1 MILSIG
7 EILADIVNVSGQD
20 YKVNL
25 GGAPFNMAV
34 SAKNNGA
41 KVGFIGAV
49 GKDVVG
55 RELNAQ
61 AKLYGLDYL
70 NLQSLNSNTTL
81 AFVTLNN
88 GERDFSFF
96 RDNTADFKID
106 YKDINLSTFK
116 DLSILH
122 LGSLM
127 LSESLGQKA
136 FKNLVKKAKKIGVKI
151 SFDVNL
157 RDIFK
162 SIQQTKKAYSYAL
175 NNCDIIKLSQEE
187 LEFFTGEGDLIVAI
201 NSFARQNVLY
211 VVTQGENGSL
221 CYYNGKAYSCPSVKV
236 SPIDTTGAGD
246 AFYGAFLAEI
256 ENKEYTEQVLT
267 SALKKA
273 NKVGAEA
280 TLYYGALVKKD

>member
-55 RELNAQ
+55 KELNAQ

-96 RDNTADFKID
+96 RYNTADFKID
-106 YKDINLSTFK
+106 YKNINLSTFK

-122 LGSLM
+122 LVSL
-127 LSESLGQKA
+127 
-136 FKNLVKKAKKIGVKI
+136 
-151 SFDVNL
+151 
-157 RDIFK
+157 
-162 SIQQTKKAYSYAL
+162 
-175 NNCDIIKLSQEE
+175 CIKLSTKTTLSTFLNSQQFQ
-187 LEFFTGEGDLIVAI
+187 LET
-201 NSFARQNVLY
+201 
-211 VVTQGENGSL
+211 
-221 CYYNGKAYSCPSVKV
+221 P
-236 SPIDTTGAGD
+236 
-246 AFYGAFLAEI
+246 
-256 ENKEYTEQVLT
+256 
-267 SALKKA
+267 
-273 NKVGAEA
+273 
-280 TLYYGALVKKD
+280 

>member
-81 AFVTLNN
+81 AFVTLND

-106 YKDINLSTFK
+106 YKNINLSTFK

-187 LEFFTGEGDLIVAI
+187 LEFFTGETDLIVAI

-236 SPIDTTGAGD
+236 SPLDTTGAGD
-246 AFYGAFLAEI
+246 AFYGAFLSEI

-280 TLYYGALVKKD
+280 TLYYGALEKKD